1 MAGRYVGSDS
11 GCTTPA
17 FVNRG
22 YVGMSEFQVALL
34 TRLDYLISLVEV
46 ELLPR
51 LDYLIALVAF
61 LPIALL
67 LVKAII
73 RIFWGRL

>member
-1 MAGRYVGSDS
+1 
-11 GCTTPA
+11 
-17 FVNRG
+17 
-22 YVGMSEFQVALL
+22 MSEFEVALL

-46 ELLPR
+46 GLLPR
-51 LDYLIALVAF
+51 LDYLISLVAF

>member
-1 MAGRYVGSDS
+1 MAGRDVGSDS

-22 YVGMSEFQVALL
+22 YVGMSEFEVALL
-34 TRLDYLISLVEV
+34 TRLDYLIS
-46 ELLPR
+46 
-51 LDYLIALVAF
+51 LVAF

>member
-1 MAGRYVGSDS
+1 LAGRDVGSDS

-22 YVGMSEFQVALL
+22 YLGMSEFEVALL
-34 TRLDYLISLVEV
+34 TRLDYLIS
-46 ELLPR
+46 
-51 LDYLIALVAF
+51 LVAF

>member
-1 MAGRYVGSDS
+1 
-11 GCTTPA
+11 
-17 FVNRG
+17 
-22 YVGMSEFQVALL
+22 MSEFEVALL
-34 TRLDYLISLVEV
+34 TRLDYLIS
-46 ELLPR
+46 
-51 LDYLIALVAF
+51 LVAF

>member
-1 MAGRYVGSDS
+1 MAGRDLDSDS

-17 FVNRG
+17 TFNRG
-22 YVGMSEFQVALL
+22 YVGMTEFEVALL
-34 TRLDYLISLVEV
+34 TRLDYLISLV
-46 ELLPR
+46 
-51 LDYLIALVAF
+51 AF
-61 LPIALL
+61 LPIAFL

>member
-1 MAGRYVGSDS
+1 
-11 GCTTPA
+11 
-17 FVNRG
+17 
-22 YVGMSEFQVALL
+22 MSEFEVALV
-34 TRLDYLISLVEV
+34 TRLDYLIS
-46 ELLPR
+46 
-51 LDYLIALVAF
+51 LVAF

>member
-1 MAGRYVGSDS
+1 LAGRDVGSDS

-22 YVGMSEFQVALL
+22 YVGMSEFEVALL
-34 TRLDYLISLVEV
+34 TRLDYLIS
-46 ELLPR
+46 
-51 LDYLIALVAF
+51 LVAF

>member
-1 MAGRYVGSDS
+1 
-11 GCTTPA
+11 
-17 FVNRG
+17 
-22 YVGMSEFQVALL
+22 MSEFEVAVL
-34 TRLDYLISLVEV
+34 TRLDYLIS
-46 ELLPR
+46 
-51 LDYLIALVAF
+51 LVAF